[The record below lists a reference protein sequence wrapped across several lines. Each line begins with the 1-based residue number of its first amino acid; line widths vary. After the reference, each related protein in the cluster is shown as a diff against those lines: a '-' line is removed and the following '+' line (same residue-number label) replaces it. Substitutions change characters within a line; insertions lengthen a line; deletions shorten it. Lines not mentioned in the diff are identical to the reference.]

1 MKNEQLEQPGTPDVL
16 QLKHA
21 EVLRR
26 ANDELGGAI
35 ERGEI
40 QSLIDKVFPI
50 EEATQALA
58 RMNANEHFGKIVLLL
73 GD

>member
-1 MKNEQLEQPGTPDVL
+1 MKILQFEQPCTPDVL
-16 QLKHA
+16 QLKYA

-26 ANDELGGAI
+26 AGDELGSAI

-40 QSLIDKVFPI
+40 RSPIDKVFPL
-50 EEATQALA
+50 EETAQALA

-73 GD
+73 DD

>member
-1 MKNEQLEQPGTPDVL
+1 MQILQLEQPGTPDIL
-16 QLKHA
+16 QLKYA
-21 EVLRR
+21 EVLQR
-26 ANDELGGAI
+26 ANNELGGAI

-40 QSLIDKVFPI
+40 RSPIDKVFPL
-50 EEATQALA
+50 EEAAQALT

>member
-1 MKNEQLEQPGTPDVL
+1 MKIMQFEQPGTPDIL
-16 QLKHA
+16 QLKYA
-21 EVLRR
+21 EVLQR
-26 ANDELGGAI
+26 ANNELGGAI

-40 QSLIDKVFPI
+40 RSPIEKVFPL
-50 EEATQALA
+50 EEAAQALA